1 KALRAGFYWP
11 TMQADAKEHVKKC
24 DKCQLHGD
32 MHLAP
37 PNELKTLSSPWPFSW
52 WGMDLLGPFPTAA
65 GQNKYLIVAVDYF
78 TKWIEAEPL
87 ASITT
92 FNVLR
97 FFKRNIL
104 ARFGIPQVV
113 VTDNGTQFTDKKMRE
128 FMARIGT
135 TQHFTSV
142 EHPQTNGQ
150 AEAANRVIL
159 RGLKRR
165 LDEAKGKWTEELHS
179 VLWSYRTTPHST
191 TGETPFRLTYR
202 TEAVIPV
209 ETGAS
214 SFRTEIPLEGG
225 DNQDMLR
232 EELDLLE
239 ELREGAALREATLKQ
254 KIAKRHDKRVIKRE
268 FDVGTL
274 VLRRNQKDSREGK
287 LAANWE
293 GPYRVQA
300 KTENSAYYLEDLY
313 GKEVPRPWNA
323 EKLKQYYS

>member
-1 KALRAGFYWP
+1 MNLLGPFPTAAGQNKYLIGGHSLARKALRGGFYWP
-11 TMQADAKEHVKKC
+11 TMQTDSKEHVKKC
-24 DKCQLHGD
+24 DKCQRHGD

-37 PNELKTLSSPWPFSW
+37 PNELKTLSSPWSFAW
-52 WGMDLLGPFPTAA
+52 WGMNLLGPFPTAA

-87 ASITT
+87 ASISA

-113 VTDNGTQFTDKKMRE
+113 ITDNGTQFTDKKVRE
-128 FMARIGT
+128 FMAKIGT
-135 TQHFTSV
+135 SQHFTSV

-150 AEAANRVIL
+150 AEAANRVML

-165 LDEAKGKWTEELHS
+165 LDEAEGKWTEELHS

-191 TGETPFRLTYR
+191 TGETPFRLTYG

-214 SFRTEIPLEGG
+214 SFRT
-225 DNQDMLR
+225 
-232 EELDLLE
+232 
-239 ELREGAALREATLKQ
+239 
-254 KIAKRHDKRVIKRE
+254 
-268 FDVGTL
+268 
-274 VLRRNQKDSREGK
+274 
-287 LAANWE
+287 
-293 GPYRVQA
+293 
-300 KTENSAYYLEDLY
+300 
-313 GKEVPRPWNA
+313 
-323 EKLKQYYS
+323 